1 MPAKRR
7 EGGAGSS
14 ADATSYDALMLP
26 RRQIPNALTILRLVL
41 AAGFFLTLNFYRFEA
56 PGFAG
61 QGWLLAI
68 GLVLFVAAALTD
80 FADGYLARKWEVVSV
95 FGRIIDPFADKILV
109 LGAVVYLASPRFLDA
124 SAVEAG
130 SVHTMVSG
138 VYPWMV
144 VLVLARELLVTSIRG
159 VAEQRGVN
167 FQAKTLGKWK
177 MVLQSVVV
185 PVVLLIVAL
194 DPTLPGREWLGWIRD
209 GLVYLTVGVTVA
221 SGWPYV
227 MGAKELAMGP
237 EKA

>member
-1 MPAKRR
+1 
-7 EGGAGSS
+7 
-14 ADATSYDALMLP
+14 MLP
-26 RRQIPNALTILRLVL
+26 RHQIPNALTVLRLVL
-41 AAGFFLTLNFYRFEA
+41 AAGFFATLNFFRFEA

-61 QGWLLAI
+61 AGWLLGA

-80 FADGYLARKWEVVSV
+80 WADGYLARKWGVVSV

-109 LGAVVYLASPRFLDA
+109 LGAVVYLASPRFLDV

-130 SVHTMVSG
+130 HLRTMVSG

-159 VAEQRGVN
+159 IAEEQGVD
-167 FQAKTLGKWK
+167 FSAKALGKWK

-185 PVVLLIVAL
+185 PVVLLIVAI

-209 GLVYLTVGVTVA
+209 GLVLLTVAVTVA
-221 SGWPYV
+221 SGVPYV
-227 MGAKELAMGP
+227 LGAKKLAQR
-237 EKA
+237 

>member
-1 MPAKRR
+1 
-7 EGGAGSS
+7 
-14 ADATSYDALMLP
+14 MLP
-26 RRQIPNALTILRLVL
+26 RHQIPNALTVLRLVL
-41 AAGFFLTLNFYRFEA
+41 AAGFFLTLNFFRFEA

-61 QGWLLAI
+61 EGWLLGL

-80 FADGYLARKWEVVSV
+80 WADGYLARRWEVVSV

-130 SVHTMVSG
+130 HVATMVSG

-144 VLVLARELLVTSIRG
+144 VVVLARELLVTSIRG
-159 VAEQRGVN
+159 VAEQSGTD
-167 FQAKTLGKWK
+167 FSAKQLGKWK

-194 DPTLPGREWLGWIRD
+194 DPTLPGREWLGWVRD
-209 GLVYLTVGVTVA
+209 VLVYLTVAVTVA
-221 SGWPYV
+221 SGVPYV
-227 MGAKELAMGP
+227 LGARTLATKG
-237 EKA
+237 